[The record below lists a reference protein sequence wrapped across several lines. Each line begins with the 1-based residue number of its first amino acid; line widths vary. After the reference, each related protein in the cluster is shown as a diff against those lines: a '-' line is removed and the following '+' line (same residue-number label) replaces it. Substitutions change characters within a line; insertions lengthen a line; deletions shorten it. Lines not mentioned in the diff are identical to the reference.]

1 MRSQLIAQ
9 SRCPGRVL
17 GQYKRWSLHARSAM
31 SYDAETD
38 MMVQL
43 RARLKLD
50 CRTKT
55 ATLAAAVA
63 VASDQTL
70 QPSQVCKSYG
80 LVGA

>member
-1 MRSQLIAQ
+1 
-9 SRCPGRVL
+9 
-17 GQYKRWSLHARSAM
+17 M